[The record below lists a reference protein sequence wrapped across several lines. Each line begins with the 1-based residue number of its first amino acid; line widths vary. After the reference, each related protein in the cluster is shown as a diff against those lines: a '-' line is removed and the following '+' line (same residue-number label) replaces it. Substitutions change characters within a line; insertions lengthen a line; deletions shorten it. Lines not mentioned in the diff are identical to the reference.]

1 MRKKQ
6 VLLIFLLIGAVGL
19 LQGCLVAAVGAGAVG
34 TMAYIQGDLEAVES
48 EGLDVVYKATL
59 MAVDELE
66 LNVTKKLKDALSAI
80 VVARDAQD
88 RKVTIKLN
96 AAAEGTTKLSI
107 RVGVFGNETRSRLIY
122 QKIRDN
128 IQQ

>member
-6 VLLIFLLIGAVGL
+6 VLLIVLLIGTAGL

-48 EGLDVVYKATL
+48 ERLDVVYKATL
-59 MAVDELE
+59 KTVEELE
-66 LNVTKKLKDALSAI
+66 LNVTKKLKDAMSAV

-88 RKVTIKLN
+88 RKITIKLN

-107 RVGVFGNETRSRLIY
+107 RVGVFGNETRSRFIY

-128 IQQ
+128 LQQ